1 MVKGTPE
8 EIEAASRLLNNL
20 DRKRPQIMV
29 DVKLVEIDRQKVK
42 DLGFTWEV
50 GGVTGA
56 IAFGELGGTME
67 RQDLVEVTL
76 NAHNQE

>member
-50 GGVTGA
+50 
-56 IAFGELGGTME
+56 EE
-67 RQDLVEVTL
+67 
-76 NAHNQE
+76 